1 MERTRSKSL
10 VALDKVDRLLS
21 EAQPANEQF
30 NDPGEVTTRTQVE
43 EIARAT
49 AEKLIAKQPSQP
61 EIHVH
66 VDSKPDSDPP
76 ASTGFALSWK
86 RGLRMPSGKL
96 PPWAVVIIA
105 LGVAVIAAVAY
116 VATH

>member
-1 MERTRSKSL
+1 MAETRSK
-10 VALDKVDRLLS
+10 AEEHLDRADRMLAEARGKS
-21 EAQPANEQF
+21 EPDADSEWDIDTARHEI
-30 NDPGEVTTRTQVE
+30 E
-43 EIARAT
+43 ELKAAV
-49 AEKLIAKQPSQP
+49 AKQPSSP

-96 PPWAVVIIA
+96 PPWAVVVIA
-105 LGVAVIAAVAY
+105 LGVAVIAAVAW
-116 VATH
+116 VVVKTH